1 MCGLI
6 GRDKLNKLNNENTT
20 GMHFEFYEI
29 LNSSIVLP
37 NSIFQT
43 IYGK

>member
-1 MCGLI
+1 MYRLI
-6 GRDKLNKLNNENTT
+6 GREKLNKLNNKNTT
-20 GMHFEFYEI
+20 GMHFEFYET

-37 NSIFQT
+37 NSVFQT